1 MQKKRRIKKQTRN
14 DVNKDN
20 NCQNIIEKS
29 NDNDVTV
36 GTLFT
41 MLSKRSW
48 WTESAM
54 SMTTT
59 SFSDNEIKVVA
70 KSLMIQETF
79 GDNTHRV
86 S

>member
-1 MQKKRRIKKQTRN
+1 MKQTRN
-14 DVNKDN
+14 DINKDN

-48 WTESAM
+48 IM
-54 SMTTT
+54 M
-59 SFSDNEIKVVA
+59 D
-70 KSLMIQETF
+70 
-79 GDNTHRV
+79 RV
-86 S
+86 GNVDDHYFLFW

>member
-14 DVNKDN
+14 DINKDN

-41 MLSKRSW
+41 MLSKHSW

>member
-1 MQKKRRIKKQTRN
+1 MKQTRN
-14 DVNKDN
+14 DINKDN

>member
-14 DVNKDN
+14 DINKDN

>member
-14 DVNKDN
+14 DINKDN

-29 NDNDVTV
+29 NDNDVSV

-41 MLSKRSW
+41 MLSNRSW